1 MVMPVETRSIP
12 EICTDAAAQFV
23 TLLRNEGRLARA
35 EVSEK
40 VSSATAGLGFI
51 VGGAVL
57 LIPALV
63 ILLQA
68 LVTELAARGVAQPW
82 PAVTVG
88 GAALL
93 LGLVLFFVGTSRLKP
108 SNMVPERTINQLQQD
123 AAAARN
129 QMRNADDLHRAA

>member
-1 MVMPVETRSIP
+1 MMPTDSRTIP
-12 EICTDAAAQFV
+12 EVFTDALTQFV
-23 TLLRNEGRLARA
+23 TLLRKESQLARA

-40 VSSATAGLGFI
+40 MSSAAAGLGFI

-68 LVTELAARGVAQPW
+68 LVAELSARGVMQPW
-82 PAVTVG
+82 PAVIVG

-93 LGLVLFFVGTSRLKP
+93 LGLMLFFIGTSRLKP
-108 SNMVPERTINQLQQD
+108 ANMVPERTINQFQQD
-123 AAAARN
+123 AAAAKN
-129 QMRNADDLHRAA
+129 QMREGHDLNRAA